1 MTVARALYSDLILS
15 FTPTAA
21 GTGATTPN
29 QTEIANG
36 ITLLYKNA
44 YRVIGA
50 VYAAYSA
57 SAEHAIIDTEECKS
71 EIISAATRIVQGIH
85 DYVSIVS
92 SAEKQKKFPS
102 FRLEKEEVNAI
113 CMIKPATIRFASR
126 EDTDSVEI
134 GDNVS

>member
-15 FTPTAA
+15 FTPS
-21 GTGATTPN
+21 ATTKPST
-29 QTEIANG
+29 TEIASG

-44 YRVIGA
+44 YRIVGS

-57 SAEHAIIDTEECKS
+57 SAEHSIIDTEECKT
-71 EIISAATRIVQGIH
+71 EIIAAATRIVQGIH

-102 FRLEKEEVNAI
+102 FKFEKEEVNAI

-126 EDTDSVEI
+126 EDEDSVEI